1 MSQRATG
8 TFDVKLTP
16 LPSEEKSL
24 SRMSLD
30 KSFQGDLQASSKG
43 EMLASGSPASSG
55 GYVAIEKVAGTL
67 HGRKGTFVLQ
77 HNATMARGTPKMN
90 IIVVPDSGTE
100 ELTGLDGQFS
110 INIAKGKHS
119 YEFDYTL
126 PEAPQGQ

>member
-16 LPSEEKSL
+16 LPSEEQSL
-24 SRMSLD
+24 SRMSFD
-30 KSFQGDLQASSKG
+30 KLFQGDLQGSSKG

-55 GYVAIEKVAGTL
+55 GYVALEKVAGTL

-77 HNATMARGTPKMN
+77 HNAIMARGAPRMN

-110 INIAKGKHS
+110 INIADGKHF
-119 YEFDYTL
+119 YEFEYTF
-126 PEAPQGQ
+126 PEAH

>member
-16 LPSEEKSL
+16 LPSEEQSL
-24 SRMSLD
+24 SRMFFD
-30 KSFQGDLQASSKG
+30 KLFQNDLQGSSKG

-55 GYVAIEKVAGTL
+55 GYVALEKVAGTL

-77 HNATMARGTPKMN
+77 HNAIMARGAPRMN

-100 ELTGLDGQFS
+100 ELSGLDGQFS
-110 INIAKGKHS
+110 INIADGKHF
-119 YEFDYTL
+119 YEFEYTF
-126 PEAPQGQ
+126 PEAH

>member
-16 LPSEEKSL
+16 LPSEEQSL
-24 SRMSLD
+24 SRMFFD
-30 KSFQGDLQASSKG
+30 KLFQGDLQGSSKG

-55 GYVAIEKVAGTL
+55 GYVALEKVAGTL

-77 HNATMARGTPKMN
+77 HNAIMARGAPRMN

-100 ELTGLDGQFS
+100 ELSGLDGQFS
-110 INIAKGKHS
+110 INIADGKHF
-119 YEFDYTL
+119 YEFEYTF
-126 PEAPQGQ
+126 PEAH

>member
-16 LPSEEKSL
+16 LPSEEQSL
-24 SRMSLD
+24 SRMSFD
-30 KSFQGDLQASSKG
+30 KLFQGDLQGSNKG

-55 GYVAIEKVAGTL
+55 GYVALEKVAGTL

-77 HNATMARGTPKMN
+77 HNAIMARGAPRMN

-100 ELTGLDGQFS
+100 ELTGVNGQFS
-110 INIAKGKHS
+110 INIADGKHF
-119 YEFDYTL
+119 YEFEYTF
-126 PEAPQGQ
+126 PEAH